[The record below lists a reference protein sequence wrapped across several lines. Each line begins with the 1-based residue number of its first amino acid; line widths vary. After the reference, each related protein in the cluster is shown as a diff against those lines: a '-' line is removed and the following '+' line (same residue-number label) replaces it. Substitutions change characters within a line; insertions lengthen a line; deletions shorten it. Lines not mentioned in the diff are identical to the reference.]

1 MNKIVTRINVCGF
14 GLFLTLFGIAL
25 YVGRFLYKVIGIPVL
40 WMLYQLSKILP
51 EVKADPN
58 PSKTEK
64 AVNAVAHSVCNF
76 VDTKIFKQPELECE
90 KWRHNWEMWGEPAYK
105 VTEVNETTNLN

>member
-1 MNKIVTRINVCGF
+1 MNKKIVRFNIGGF

-25 YVGRFLYKVIGIPVL
+25 YVGRFVYNVIGIPVL
-40 WMLYQLSKILP
+40 KVLYQLSKFLP
-51 EVKADPN
+51 EEKADPN
-58 PSKTEK
+58 PSASEK
-64 AVNAVAHSVCNF
+64 ATNAVAHAVCNF

-90 KWRHNWEMWGEPAYK
+90 KWTRNWEMWGSPAYK

>member
-1 MNKIVTRINVCGF
+1 MNKIATRINVGGF

-51 EVKADPN
+51 DDDPEADMYSMEWRFN
-58 PSKTEK
+58 DLYSGI
-64 AVNAVAHSVCNF
+64 ANF

-90 KWRHNWEMWGEPAYK
+90 KWTRNWEMWGEPAYK
-105 VTEVNETTNLN
+105 VNEVNETTNLN

>member
-1 MNKIVTRINVCGF
+1 MKKIVRFNIGGF

-25 YVGRFLYKVIGIPVL
+25 YVGRFVYNVIGIPVL
-40 WMLYQLSKILP
+40 KVLYQLSKILP
-51 EVKADPN
+51 EEKADPN

-76 VDTKIFKQPELECE
+76 VDTKIFKQPELESE
-90 KWRHNWEMWGEPAYK
+90 KWTRNWEMWGSPAYK
-105 VTEVNETTNLN
+105 VEEVNETTNLN

>member
-1 MNKIVTRINVCGF
+1 MNKIATRINVGGF
-14 GLFLTLFGIAL
+14 GLFLTLFASAF
-25 YVGRFLYKVIGIPVL
+25 YVGRFVYKVIRIPVL

-51 EVKADPN
+51 EEKADLN

-64 AVNAVAHSVCNF
+64 AENAVAHSVCNF
-76 VDTKIFKQPELECE
+76 VDNKIFKQPELECE
-90 KWRHNWEMWGEPAYK
+90 KWTRNWEMWGEPAYK

>member
-1 MNKIVTRINVCGF
+1 MNKIVRFNVGGF

-25 YVGRFLYKVIGIPVL
+25 YVGRFVYKVIGIPVL
-40 WMLYQLSKILP
+40 KVLYQLSKILP
-51 EVKADPN
+51 EEKADPN

-76 VDTKIFKQPELECE
+76 VDTKIFKQPELESE
-90 KWRHNWEMWGEPAYK
+90 KWTRNWEMWGEPAYK
-105 VTEVNETTNLN
+105 VEEVNETTNLN

>member
-1 MNKIVTRINVCGF
+1 MKKIVRFNIGGF

-25 YVGRFLYKVIGIPVL
+25 YVGRFVYNVIGIPVL
-40 WMLYQLSKILP
+40 KVLYQLSKILP
-51 EVKADPN
+51 EEKADPN

-76 VDTKIFKQPELECE
+76 VDTKIFKQPELESE
-90 KWRHNWEMWGEPAYK
+90 KWTRNWEMWGEPAYK
-105 VTEVNETTNLN
+105 VEEVNETTNLN

>member
-1 MNKIVTRINVCGF
+1 MNKIVTRINVGGF

-25 YVGRFLYKVIGIPVL
+25 YVGRFVYTVIGIPVL

-90 KWRHNWEMWGEPAYK
+90 KWRRNWEMWGEPAYK

>member
-1 MNKIVTRINVCGF
+1 MKKIVRFNIGGF

-25 YVGRFLYKVIGIPVL
+25 YVGRFVYNVIGIPVL
-40 WMLYQLSKILP
+40 KVLYQLSKILP
-51 EVKADPN
+51 EEKADPN

-76 VDTKIFKQPELECE
+76 VDTKIFKQSELESE
-90 KWRHNWEMWGEPAYK
+90 KWTRNWKMWGEPAYK

>member
-1 MNKIVTRINVCGF
+1 MNKIATRINLGGF
-14 GLFLTLFGIAL
+14 GLFLTLYGIAL
-25 YVGRFLYKVIGIPVL
+25 YVGRFVYKVIGIPVL
-40 WMLYQLSKILP
+40 WMLKQFSKILP

-58 PSKTEK
+58 PRVTEK

-90 KWRHNWEMWGEPAYK
+90 KWRRNWEMWGEPAYK

>member
-1 MNKIVTRINVCGF
+1 MKKIVRFNIGGF

-25 YVGRFLYKVIGIPVL
+25 YVGRFVYNVIGIPVL

-51 EVKADPN
+51 EEKADPN
-58 PSKTEK
+58 PSASEK

-76 VDTKIFKQPELECE
+76 VDTKIFKQPELESE
-90 KWRHNWEMWGEPAYK
+90 KWTRNWEMWGSPAYK
-105 VTEVNETTNLN
+105 VVEVNETTNLN

>member
-1 MNKIVTRINVCGF
+1 MNKIVTIINIGGF

-25 YVGRFLYKVIGIPVL
+25 YVGRFVYKVIGIPVL
-40 WMLYQLSKILP
+40 WMLYQFSKILP
-51 EVKADPN
+51 EVKADSK

-76 VDTKIFKQPELECE
+76 VDTKIFKQPELESE
-90 KWRHNWEMWGEPAYK
+90 KWTRNWKMWGEPAYK